1 MMLAIVVISVVIL
14 AAILI
19 SLWRT
24 LAADAYG
31 LRPPPRT
38 HHDEEILDQW
48 VRHGIQ
54 PGSHRAR

>member
-1 MMLAIVVISVVIL
+1 MLVIVISVVIL

-31 LRPPPRT
+31 LRPPPRS

-48 VRHGIQ
+48 VRHRIQ

>member
-1 MMLAIVVISVVIL
+1 MMLVIVISVVIL

-19 SLWRT
+19 SLGRT

-31 LRPPPRT
+31 LRPPLRS
-38 HHDEEILDQW
+38 HHGEEILDQW
-48 VRHGIQ
+48 VTHGIQ

>member
-1 MMLAIVVISVVIL
+1 MLLVIVISVVIL

-19 SLWRT
+19 SLGRT

-31 LRPPPRT
+31 LRPPPRS

-48 VRHGIQ
+48 
-54 PGSHRAR
+54 